1 MTSDPASLPLSAAAR
16 KRVCLIHTGGTIGMT
31 RTSQGYAPQAGYLR
45 LAITD
50 IRELQAASM
59 PLYELI
65 EFDPLLDSANIG
77 VTEWIA
83 LGQVIFDRY
92 ADFDGF
98 VVLHGTDTM
107 AYTAA
112 ALSFMLEN
120 LGKPVVITGSQIPLC
135 EIRNDARDN
144 IITALLLAANPQ
156 TPPEVCLYFGTKLFR
171 GNRATKVSA
180 DDLIAFDSPNF
191 PALAE
196 VGVKIAYSAA
206 CQAPAD
212 IIQPAGPLPAAEVT
226 REDATGTS
234 AGRVSSAATAA
245 DSGASPDPRAI
256 HVTRPLRMALFT
268 TQKIAVLKIFPGIQF
283 DLFANILTE
292 QLGGLVLEA
301 FGSGNI
307 PESESLRRIL
317 ARAEA
322 CGTIIV
328 VCTQCLR
335 GAAVI
340 GQYQASSLL
349 RQAGAVSGFDMTVE
363 AAVTK
368 LYYLLSLGLPR
379 ETVKQ
384 LMQAD
389 LRGEISTRPG

>member
-1 MTSDPASLPLSAAAR
+1 MQSRQRQPDQPPLRQWQPVQPFCMTSDPASLPLSAAAR

-45 LAITD
+45 LAIAD
-50 IRELQAASM
+50 IRELEAASM

-83 LGQVIFDRY
+83 LGQAIFDRY

-107 AYTAA
+107 AYTSA

-120 LGKPVVITGSQIPLC
+120 LAKPVVITGSQIPLC

-144 IITALLLAANPQ
+144 IITALMLAANPQ
-156 TPPEVCLYFGTKLFR
+156 TPPEVCLYFGNKLFR

-212 IIQPAGPLPAAEVT
+212 IIQPAGPLPAAE
-226 REDATGTS
+226 
-234 AGRVSSAATAA
+234 
-245 DSGASPDPRAI
+245 
-256 HVTRPLRMALFT
+256 VTRPLRMALFT

-340 GQYQASSLL
+340 GQYQASNLL

-379 ETVKQ
+379 ETVKR

-389 LRGEISTRPG
+389 LRGEISTRLG